1 MSSRRENQVTWRDD
15 NHDPT
20 ADLVLIG
27 LLCLLAWGVV
37 ALGHRAAGEC
47 AAGDVGARLPA
58 TPEFTQ

>member
-1 MSSRRENQVTWRDD
+1 MTWRDD

-47 AAGDVGARLPA
+47 AADVQTAPGASLEPSVR
-58 TPEFTQ
+58 EWRD